1 MFFIVII
8 LSIFVFLKTIG
19 YAIYEYKDNSNKI
32 AGTVIVVLAIIAL
45 VGPIIVSAIKYTFLS
60 CFTQNL
66 LFHFV
71 YNFLF

>member
-45 VGPIIVSAIKYTFLS
+45 VGPIIVSAIK
-60 CFTQNL
+60 
-66 LFHFV
+66 
-71 YNFLF
+71 